1 MSMNRPGLRNPGR
14 VEFGVADARWV
25 SDRKTDASGSE
36 TGAAAAALEPW
47 IVELLACPVDRGFVR
62 LDQTELV
69 CTQCGRRY
77 PVLSGIPRMIPDQV
91 AGEQKF

>member
-1 MSMNRPGLRNPGR
+1 MKSPGLRNWGK

-25 SDRKTDASGSE
+25 SGRKSHASGGE

-62 LDQTELV
+62 LDHTELL

-77 PVLSGIPRMIPDQV
+77 PVLSGIPRMILDQDV
-91 AGEQKF
+91 GEQKF